1 MAQQIAIDVDQ
12 LAASY
17 YLGTPK
23 ALYKPS
29 TISSM
34 IGGFIVVLIG
44 AAWTVIAYYIT
55 NSVISSASPSGFPP
69 ILGLIIPLFGLVFV
83 LVGVGIIIKAFL
95 DRNLR
100 VYIYESGLVFLKRN
114 AKDVIRWDQIA
125 FVWHK
130 VKKTTT
136 TNTTTNYST
145 GYTTTT
151 RSTRID
157 HSYIVQRVDG
167 VKFVF
172 DHTFSRLRELG
183 KTIEQESARYLYPQ
197 AVAAYN
203 AGQALVFGKMSVS
216 FTGLSDGKK
225 TLSWNELKS
234 IKVDENNGAIAIR
247 KQGKWLNWSNI
258 SLSETPNIIVFE
270 ALVNGIAGSRP

>member
-1 MAQQIAIDVDQ
+1 MAQQIAIYADQ
-12 LAASY
+12 VAASY
-17 YLGTPK
+17 NLGTSK
-23 ALYKPS
+23 TVYKPS

-34 IGGFIVVLIG
+34 VGGFIFALIG
-44 AAWTVIAYYIT
+44 IAWAVGAYYIT
-55 NSVISSASPSGFPP
+55 NSIISSSPLSGFPP
-69 ILGLIIPLFGLVFV
+69 VLVFVIPSFGLIIMLVGLGLII
-83 LVGVGIIIKAFL
+83 KAYL
-95 DRNLR
+95 NRNLR
-100 VYIYESGLVFLKRN
+100 VLIYEYGLVFIKRSGTE
-114 AKDVIRWDQIA
+114 VIRWDQIA

-130 VKKTTT
+130 VKKTTS

-151 RSTRID
+151 TSTRID

-167 VKFVF
+167 AKIVF
-172 DHTFSRLRELG
+172 DQTFSRLRELG

-203 AGQALVFGKMSVS
+203 TGRPLVFGKMTVRRA
-216 FTGLSDGKK
+216 GLSDGRK

-234 IKVDENNGAIAIR
+234 IKVDANNGAIAIR

-270 ALVNGIAGSRP
+270 ALVNGIAGVWP

>member
-1 MAQQIAIDVDQ
+1 MAQQIAINAEQ

-17 YLGTPK
+17 NLGIPK
-23 ALYKPS
+23 TAYKPS

-34 IGGFIVVLIG
+34 IGGLLAVLFGIAWVV
-44 AAWTVIAYYIT
+44 VAYYIT
-55 NSVISSASPSGFPP
+55 NSIISSASTGFPP
-69 ILGLIIPLFGLVFV
+69 ILGLIIPSFGLIFV
-83 LVGVGIIIKAFL
+83 LVGVGVIIKAYL
-95 DRNLR
+95 NRNLR
-100 VYIYESGLVFLKRN
+100 VWIYENGLVFIKRHGTE
-114 AKDVIRWDQIA
+114 VMRWDQIA

-151 RSTRID
+151 TSTRID

-203 AGQALVFGKMSVS
+203 AGHPLRFGNLSIS
-216 FTGLSDGKK
+216 LAGLSDGKK